1 MNKGRTLMKTGYTL
15 AGMAAASL
23 VALSIGTVPA
33 SAEIASQRVKLGVLT
48 DMSGFA
54 SDSTGRGSVV
64 AAELAAEDFA
74 KELPGVT
81 IEVIHADH
89 QNKPD
94 IGAATARRWLDQEHV
109 DAILDVPFSSV
120 ALAVNEVTRNSKAV
134 FIASG
139 PGTTELTGPKCSPNT
154 IQWTYDTWAL
164 ANGTARAVTESGGK
178 RWFFMTADYAFGH
191 ALERDASAVVKSMGG
206 TIVGSVRHPPNASD
220 FSSYLLQAQG
230 SGAQVIGLA
239 NAVGD
244 TIGSVKQATEFGI
257 TAGGQRLAALLMQL
271 SDVAAVGLKDAQGL
285 YLTEAF
291 YWDLNP
297 GTRAF
302 ADRFAARMD
311 GRRPTGNQ
319 AGVYAGALHYLK
331 AVKAANST
339 DATVVAAKMR
349 DLPTDDPL
357 FGKGSVRV
365 DGRAVHDM
373 LFFEVKKPEE
383 SKGPWDFYKLV
394 KTIPGPEAFRPL
406 SEGGC
411 PLVEK

>member
-1 MNKGRTLMKTGYTL
+1 MKTGYTL

-33 SAEIASQRVKLGVLT
+33 SAEIASHRVKLGVLT

-54 SDSTGRGSVV
+54 SDSTGQGSVV

-120 ALAVNEVTRNSKAV
+120 ALAVNEVTRNSKSV

-383 SKGPWDFYKLV
+383 SKGPWDFYKLI

-411 PLVEK
+411 PLVQK

>member
-1 MNKGRTLMKTGYTL
+1 MMKTANSL
-15 AGMAAASL
+15 AGTAAASL
-23 VALSIGTVPA
+23 VALLIGMAPA
-33 SAEIASQRVKLGVLT
+33 SAEIASHRVKLGVLT

-120 ALAVNEVTRNSKAV
+120 ALAVNEVTRNSKTV
-134 FIASG
+134 FVASG
-139 PGTTELTGPKCSPNT
+139 PGTTELTGPKCSANT

-164 ANGTARAVTESGGK
+164 ANGTARAVTEAGGK
-178 RWFFMTADYAFGH
+178 RWFFLTADYAFGH
-191 ALERDASAVVKSMGG
+191 ALERDASAVVKSLGG
-206 TIVGSVRHPPNASD
+206 TIVGGVRHPPNAAD
-220 FSSYLLQAQG
+220 FSSYLVQAQG
-230 SGAQVIGLA
+230 SGAQIIGLA

-257 TAGGQRLAALLMQL
+257 TGGGQRLAALLMQL

-302 ADRFAARMD
+302 ADRFAARME

-331 AVKAANST
+331 AVKAADST
-339 DATVVAAKMR
+339 DGAVVAAKMR

-373 LFFEVKKPEE
+373 LFFEVKSPAE

-394 KTIPGPEAFRPL
+394 RTIPGPDAFRPL

-411 PLVEK
+411 PLVTK

>member
-1 MNKGRTLMKTGYTL
+1 MKTGYTL

-23 VALSIGTVPA
+23 VALSFGTVPA
-33 SAEIASQRVKLGVLT
+33 SAEIANHRVKLGVLT

-54 SDSTGRGSVV
+54 SDSTGQGSVV

-94 IGAATARRWLDQEHV
+94 IGAATARRWLDQENV

-191 ALERDASAVVKSMGG
+191 ALERDASAVVKSLGG

-383 SKGPWDFYKLV
+383 SKGPWDFYKLI

-411 PLVEK
+411 PLVQK

>member
-1 MNKGRTLMKTGYTL
+1 MMKTGCTL
-15 AGMAAASL
+15 VGTAAAGL
-23 VALSIGTVPA
+23 VALLIATVPA

-94 IGAATARRWLDQEHV
+94 IGAATARRWLDQDHV

-120 ALAVNEVTRNSKAV
+120 ALAVNEVTRKSKAV

-154 IQWTYDTWAL
+154 VQWTYDTWAL

-191 ALERDASAVVKSMGG
+191 ALERDASAVVKSLDG

-230 SGAQVIGLA
+230 SGAQIIGLA

-257 TAGGQRLAALLMQL
+257 TGGGQRLAALLMQL

-331 AVKAANST
+331 AVKASNST
-339 DATVVAAKMR
+339 DGTTVAAKMR

-383 SKGPWDFYKLV
+383 SKGPWDFYKLIR
-394 KTIPGPEAFRPL
+394 TIPGPEAFRPL

-411 PLVEK
+411 PLVAK

>member
-1 MNKGRTLMKTGYTL
+1 
-15 AGMAAASL
+15 
-23 VALSIGTVPA
+23 
-33 SAEIASQRVKLGVLT
+33 
-48 DMSGFA
+48 
-54 SDSTGRGSVV
+54 
-64 AAELAAEDFA
+64 
-74 KELPGVT
+74 
-81 IEVIHADH
+81 
-89 QNKPD
+89 
-94 IGAATARRWLDQEHV
+94 
-109 DAILDVPFSSV
+109 
-120 ALAVNEVTRNSKAV
+120 
-134 FIASG
+134 
-139 PGTTELTGPKCSPNT
+139 
-154 IQWTYDTWAL
+154 
-164 ANGTARAVTESGGK
+164 
-178 RWFFMTADYAFGH
+178 
-191 ALERDASAVVKSMGG
+191 VVKSLGG
-206 TIVGSVRHPPNASD
+206 TVVGSVRHPPNASD

-331 AVKAANST
+331 AVKAADST
-339 DATVVAAKMR
+339 DATLVAAKMR
-349 DLPTDDPL
+349 ELPTDDPL

-373 LFFEVKKPEE
+373 LFFEVKMPEE
-383 SKGPWDFYKLV
+383 SKGPWDFYKLI

-411 PLVEK
+411 PLVQK

>member
-33 SAEIASQRVKLGVLT
+33 SAEIANHRVKLGVLT

-109 DAILDVPFSSV
+109 DAVLDVPFSSV
-120 ALAVNEVTRNSKAV
+120 ALAVNEVTRKSKAV

-331 AVKAANST
+331 AVKAADST
-339 DATVVAAKMR
+339 DGAVVAAKMR

>member
-1 MNKGRTLMKTGYTL
+1 MLKTVNTL
-15 AGMAAASL
+15 AGTTLAGTAAASL
-23 VALSIGTVPA
+23 VALLIGAAPA
-33 SAEIASQRVKLGVLT
+33 SAEIASHRVKLGVLT

-94 IGAATARRWLDQEHV
+94 IGAATARRWLDQDNV

-120 ALAVNEVTRNSKAV
+120 ALAVNEVTRKSKAV

-139 PGTTELTGPKCSPNT
+139 PGTTELTGPKCSANT

-164 ANGTARAVTESGGK
+164 ANGTARAVTEAGGK
-178 RWFFMTADYAFGH
+178 RWFFLTADYAFGH
-191 ALERDASAVVKSMGG
+191 ALERDASAVVKALGG
-206 TIVGSVRHPPNASD
+206 SIVGSVRHPPNASD

-230 SGAQVIGLA
+230 SGAQIIGLA

-257 TAGGQRLAALLMQL
+257 TGGGQRLAALLMQL

-331 AVKAANST
+331 AVKAADST
-339 DATVVAAKMR
+339 DGTVVAAKMR

-365 DGRAVHDM
+365 DGRAIHDM

-394 KTIPGPEAFRPL
+394 RTIPGPDAFRPL

-411 PLVEK
+411 PLVTK

>member
-1 MNKGRTLMKTGYTL
+1 MKTGYTL

-120 ALAVNEVTRNSKAV
+120 ALAVNEVTRKSKAV

-206 TIVGSVRHPPNASD
+206 TIVGNVRHPPNASD

>member
-1 MNKGRTLMKTGYTL
+1 MKTTGYRL
-15 AGMAAASL
+15 AAA
-23 VALSIGTVPA
+23 VAGLALGGALPA
-33 SAEIASQRVKLGVLT
+33 AAEIAGNRVTLGVLT

-54 SDSTGRGSVV
+54 SDSTGLGSVV
-64 AAELAAEDFA
+64 AAQLAAEDFA
-74 KELPGVT
+74 RELPGVK
-81 IEVIHADH
+81 IEVIQADH

-94 IGAATARRWLDQEHV
+94 IGAVLARRWLDEGQV
-109 DAILDVPFSSV
+109 NAILDVPFSSV
-120 ALAVNEVTRNSKAV
+120 ALAVNEVTRNSRMV

-154 IQWTYDTWAL
+154 VQWTYDTWAL
-164 ANGTARAVTESGGK
+164 ANGTARAVTANGGTS
-178 RWFFMTADYAFGH
+178 WYFLTADYAFGH
-191 ALERDASAVVKSMGG
+191 ALERDAGAVVKSMGG
-206 TIVGSVRHPPNASD
+206 SVVGSVRHPPSAPD

-230 SGAQVIGLA
+230 SGAKIIGLA

-257 TAGGQRLAALLMQL
+257 VSGGQRLAALLMQL
-271 SDVAAVGLKDAQGL
+271 TDVAAVGLKDAQGL

-302 ADRFAARMD
+302 ADRFAAKMN

-331 AVKAANST
+331 AVKAAGST
-339 DATVVAAKMR
+339 DAAAVVAKMR
-349 DLPTDDPL
+349 ELPTDDPL

-365 DGRAVHDM
+365 DGRTVHAM
-373 LFFEVKKPEE
+373 YFFEVKAPAE
-383 SKGPWDFYKLV
+383 SKGDWDFYKLV
-394 KTIPGPEAFRPL
+394 KTIPAAEAFRPL
-406 SEGGC
+406 GEGGC
-411 PLVEK
+411 PLAKP

>member
-1 MNKGRTLMKTGYTL
+1 MKTGYTL

-33 SAEIASQRVKLGVLT
+33 SAEIANHRVKLGVLT

-54 SDSTGRGSVV
+54 SDSTGQGSVV
-64 AAELAAEDFA
+64 AAQLAAEDFA

-94 IGAATARRWLDQEHV
+94 IGAATSRRWLDQEHV

-331 AVKAANST
+331 AVKAANSI

-383 SKGPWDFYKLV
+383 SKGPWDFYKLI

-411 PLVEK
+411 PLVQK

>member
-1 MNKGRTLMKTGYTL
+1 MLKTVNTL
-15 AGMAAASL
+15 AGTAAASL
-23 VALSIGTVPA
+23 VALLIGAAPA
-33 SAEIASQRVKLGVLT
+33 SAEIASHRVKLGVLT

-94 IGAATARRWLDQEHV
+94 IGAATARRWLDQDNV

-120 ALAVNEVTRNSKAV
+120 ALAVNEVTRKSKAV

-154 IQWTYDTWAL
+154 VQWTYDTWAL
-164 ANGTARAVTESGGK
+164 ANGTARAVTEAGGK
-178 RWFFMTADYAFGH
+178 RWFFLTADYAFGH
-191 ALERDASAVVKSMGG
+191 ALERDASAVVKALGG
-206 TIVGSVRHPPNASD
+206 SIVGSVRHPPNASD

-230 SGAQVIGLA
+230 SGAQIIGLA

-257 TAGGQRLAALLMQL
+257 TGGGQRLAALLMQL

-331 AVKAANST
+331 AVKAADST
-339 DATVVAAKMR
+339 DGTVVAAKMR

-365 DGRAVHDM
+365 DGRAIHDM

-394 KTIPGPEAFRPL
+394 RTIPGPDAFRPL

-411 PLVEK
+411 PLVGK

>member
-1 MNKGRTLMKTGYTL
+1 MKTGYTL

-33 SAEIASQRVKLGVLT
+33 SAEIANHRVKLGVLT

-54 SDSTGRGSVV
+54 SDSTGQGSVV
-64 AAELAAEDFA
+64 AAQLAAEDFA

-154 IQWTYDTWAL
+154 VQWTYDTWAL

-191 ALERDASAVVKSMGG
+191 ALERDASAVVKSLGG
-206 TIVGSVRHPPNASD
+206 TVVGSVRHPPNASD

-331 AVKAANST
+331 AVKAADST

-383 SKGPWDFYKLV
+383 SKGPWDFYKLI

-411 PLVEK
+411 PLVK

>member
-1 MNKGRTLMKTGYTL
+1 MKTGYTL

-23 VALSIGTVPA
+23 VALSFGTVPA
-33 SAEIASQRVKLGVLT
+33 SAEIANHRVKLGVLT

-54 SDSTGRGSVV
+54 SDSTGQGSVV

-94 IGAATARRWLDQEHV
+94 IGAATARRWLDQENV

-383 SKGPWDFYKLV
+383 SKGPWDFYKLI

-411 PLVEK
+411 PLVQK

>member
-1 MNKGRTLMKTGYTL
+1 MKTGYTL

-139 PGTTELTGPKCSPNT
+139 PGTTELTGPKCSANT

>member
-1 MNKGRTLMKTGYTL
+1 MKTGYTL

-33 SAEIASQRVKLGVLT
+33 SAEIANHRVKLGVLT

-109 DAILDVPFSSV
+109 DAVLDVPFSSV
-120 ALAVNEVTRNSKAV
+120 ALAVNEVTRKSKAV

-331 AVKAANST
+331 AVKAADST
-339 DATVVAAKMR
+339 DGAVVAAKMR

>member
-1 MNKGRTLMKTGYTL
+1 MKTGYTL

-23 VALSIGTVPA
+23 VALSIGTIPA
-33 SAEIASQRVKLGVLT
+33 SAEIANHRVKLGVLT

-54 SDSTGRGSVV
+54 SDSTGQGSVV
-64 AAELAAEDFA
+64 AAQLAAEDFA

-191 ALERDASAVVKSMGG
+191 ALERDASAVVKSLGG
-206 TIVGSVRHPPNASD
+206 TVVGSVRHPPNASD

-383 SKGPWDFYKLV
+383 SKGPWDFYKLI

-411 PLVEK
+411 PLVQK